1 MTALELTELTE
12 QLIER
17 LQADLERCT
26 TREDHIRVTARASEA
41 VAILNGLHLMVA
53 HQTHDES

>member
-41 VAILNGLHLMVA
+41 VAILNGLHLMVE

>member
-1 MTALELTELTE
+1 MTALELTELAE
-12 QLIER
+12 QLVER
-17 LQADLERCT
+17 LQADLEKCT

-41 VAILNGLHLMVA
+41 VMILHGLHSMLE

>member
-1 MTALELTELTE
+1 MTALELTELAE
-12 QLIER
+12 QLVER

-41 VAILNGLHLMVA
+41 VIILNGLHSMVD
-53 HQTHDES
+53 HQAPDES